1 MFHLIGQ
8 LVFGL
13 IVGVIAK
20 VIMPGQDP
28 GGFFITAIIGMVGS
42 LLGTG
47 IGRVIWRNKEY
58 HAHWIMAI
66 LGAIIVLAVYR
77 FFR

>member
-13 IVGVIAK
+13 IVGVVAK
-20 VIMPGQDP
+20 LIMPGNDP
-28 GGFFITAIIGMVGS
+28 GGIVVTAIIGMVGS

-47 IGRVIWRNKEY
+47 IGRAIWRNKQY
-58 HAHWIMAI
+58 HAHWIMSI

-77 FFR
+77 YLR